1 MTIKETINAKIKE
14 FEENISDLQERLK
27 DVDGNNISS
36 ARSLYRMGIQRN
48 RENIE
53 LLNEILNTAKEGE
66 N

>member
-1 MTIKETINAKIKE
+1 MTIKEAINAKIKE
-14 FEENISDLQERLK
+14 FEANIVDLQERLK
-27 DVDGNNISS
+27 DVDGNNIGL
-36 ARSLYRMGIQRN
+36 ARSLYRMGILRI